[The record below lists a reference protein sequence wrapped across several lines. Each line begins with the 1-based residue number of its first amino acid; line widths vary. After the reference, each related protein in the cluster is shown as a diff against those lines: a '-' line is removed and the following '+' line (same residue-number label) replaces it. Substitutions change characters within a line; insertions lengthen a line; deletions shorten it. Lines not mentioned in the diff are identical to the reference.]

1 VITKKSKKTM
11 DYKTDKPIYL
21 QIADYVC
28 ERVLQGVW
36 KAEERIP
43 SVRELSV
50 TLAVNP
56 NTIVKSFEYLENKQI
71 IFQKRGIGYFIESEG
86 LLRIREIY
94 KSEFFNNDLPNL
106 FRKMQWLNV
115 TINEISENYERT
127 EKQK

>member
-1 VITKKSKKTM
+1 M

-21 QIADYVC
+21 QIADFVC
-28 ERVLQGVW
+28 ERILQGVW
-36 KAEERIP
+36 KAKERIP

-106 FRKMQWLNV
+106 FRKMEWLD
-115 TINEISENYERT
+115 ISIDEIKRKG
-127 EKQK
+127 EKFFAPTV

>member
-1 VITKKSKKTM
+1 M

-21 QIADYVC
+21 QIADFMC
-28 ERVLQGVW
+28 ERILQGVW

-71 IFQKRGIGYFIESEG
+71 IFQKRGIGYFVEG
-86 LLRIREIY
+86 DGLKRIREMY
-94 KSEFFNNDLPNL
+94 KTEFFNEDLPNL
-106 FRKMQWLNV
+106 FRKMNYLNIS
-115 TINEISENYERT
+115 INEINDKYEKT
-127 EKQK
+127 L